1 MVLMELVDGF
11 WRLKRPQS
19 SLREKLSP
27 PLRPRAELRPEK
39 MISQSEKSDGMQR
52 RTTMSANLSGR
63 GTECFQRA
71 TSEYRSPCDLAEA
84 PSATS
89 SR

>member
-1 MVLMELVDGF
+1 MSGINGASRWFLAF
-11 WRLKRPQS
+11 
-19 SLREKLSP
+19 EKTAKFAVSASP
-27 PLRPRAELRPEK
+27 ATFELRPEK
-39 MISQSEKSDGMQR
+39 MISQSKKSDGMQR
-52 RTTMSANLSGR
+52 RTAMSANLSGR